1 MSGFPDLKGVSRS
14 NSTRKQERK
23 NDAKIK
29 IDVSSAEKLIS
40 NLSFAAK
47 ELEKAVEKVE
57 KNRDL
62 SKILDE
68 LGDLKSGDLKNF
80 NQNLSKNLKKIE
92 KSVLQKMSSYASVF
106 TADDVQKTLDEI
118 ERIES
123 FTKKFKFKSIVFSV
137 LISLLVGIGS
147 SWASMYFYFYVK
159 NEKYKK
165 ELEHQYGAI
174 SIVFKDVDYQIG
186 ANKKI
191 WQVMIK
197 DKGVSVFQ
205 DGDEKFINIPKK

>member
-1 MSGFPDLKGVSRS
+1 MSEFPDLS
-14 NSTRKQERK
+14 NAIKKEKRGGK
-23 NDAKIK
+23 NDAKIE
-29 IDVSSAEKLIS
+29 IDVGSVQKLIS

-47 ELEKAVEKVE
+47 ELEQAVSKVE

-68 LGDLKSGDLKNF
+68 LADLKSGDLKNF
-80 NQNLSKNLKKIE
+80 NQNFSKNLKKIE

-106 TADDVQKTLDEI
+106 EAEDVQKTLDEI
-118 ERIES
+118 EKIEN
-123 FTKKFKFKSIVFSV
+123 FTKKFKFRSIVFSV
-137 LISLLVGIGS
+137 LVSLFVGIGS